1 MEKIGAVVYHL
12 QLPHNARI
20 HNVFHV
26 AFLKKFEG
34 NPPVEQV
41 PLPPIVRGRVVAQP
55 NTVVRARP
63 VGPSWELLVR
73 WQDRTMVE
81 ATWEPL
87 E

>member
-1 MEKIGAVVYHL
+1 MEKIGAVVYRL
-12 QLPHNARI
+12 QLPHNASI

-73 WQDRTMVE
+73 WQDRTMAE